1 MTKVAEEFWGVDI
14 GGSKIEAIAFSDVE
28 KPIIKSRM
36 RVPTE
41 HEQGYTH
48 LLNQIKL
55 ALDLL
60 QKQAGS
66 MPTRVGVSVP
76 GCIDWTTKKIKNSFI
91 LDLNGKNLGKDL
103 QAIISAPVIIAND
116 ANCLTLAETKYGAVK
131 SLAPNAKVV
140 FGLLM
145 SKGIGGG
152 WMFNGHVFNGRHN
165 IAGEWGHNFLD
176 TSGGPC
182 HCGKIGCVE
191 TIISVPALE
200 QYYYDLTGERK
211 DIRTIYE
218 ISTFGTDS
226 ASNKTI
232 KRLIT
237 FFGLAISNI
246 IHTVDPEVIVIGG
259 ELSHLQVL
267 FEDGVDAVLSHLFN
281 NKVETL
287 FLKPKLGDS
296 ASVFGAAYLA
306 SEYEAI

>member
-1 MTKVAEEFWGVDI
+1 LELSPEYWGIDI
-14 GGSKIEAIAFSDVE
+14 GGTKIEAVAFSDVE

-41 HEQGYTH
+41 HELGYDH
-48 LLNQIKL
+48 LVKQIRL
-55 ALDLL
+55 VLDLM
-60 QKQAGS
+60 QKQTGS

-76 GCIDWTTKKIKNSFI
+76 GCIDWTTQKIKNSFI

-103 QAIISAPVIIAND
+103 QAIVSAPVVIAND
-116 ANCLTLAETKYGAVK
+116 ANCLTLAETKYGAVAA
-131 SLAPNAKVV
+131 LAPNAKVV
-140 FGLLM
+140 FGMIM
-145 SKGIGGG
+145 SKGVGGG
-152 WMFNGHVFNGRHN
+152 WMFGGQLYNGRHN

-191 TIISVPALE
+191 TIISGPALE
-200 QYYYDLTGERK
+200 QYYYDLTGEHK
-211 DIRTIYE
+211 DIRSIYE
-218 ISTFGTDS
+218 SSTFGNDPAS
-226 ASNKTI
+226 AKTI

-237 FFGLAISNI
+237 FFGLAVSNI

-259 ELSHLQVL
+259 ELSYMQVL
-267 FEDGVDAVLSHLFN
+267 FEEGVEAVLSHLFN

-306 SEYEAI
+306 SVQP